1 MDNFEVIT
9 NLLQQNR
16 SYRRFDASKEISE
29 NTLLELINLCR
40 YCGSGRNAQPLK
52 YRIVTDPKE
61 CDIVYS
67 TLGWAGYFKEWDGP
81 ITEERPTAYLIQCL
95 DIKYGPNCLCDDGL
109 QLEAITLGAIAKGIG
124 CCILK
129 SFKGQTLSDALNIP
143 PTLMP
148 RYVLALGYPVENVKI
163 VDMSGDADDDYKY
176 YRDKEGT
183 HYVPKR
189 PLNELIIK

>member
-1 MDNFEVIT
+1 
-9 NLLQQNR
+9 
-16 SYRRFDASKEISE
+16 
-29 NTLLELINLCR
+29 
-40 YCGSGRNAQPLK
+40 
-52 YRIVTDPKE
+52 VTDPKE

-148 RYVLALGYPVENVKI
+148 RYVLALGYPIENVKI